1 MSLLVTQA
9 MVLHAFDYLET
20 SRVLRLLTRESG
32 LQSVLA
38 KGARRT
44 RGRVGT
50 GVDLFAEGEAQ
61 LYVKPTRD
69 LQTLA
74 SFDVSRSRTAL
85 ALDMRRFTAAS
96 AIAELVLRIAGDE
109 PNPALFDSV
118 SSSLDDI
125 ALATDDAIVA
135 RALAG
140 AWRVVAAAGFAPA
153 LDDCANC
160 HTPVP
165 SDDAVSFSHPAGGAL
180 CAGCGRLAATA
191 RKLPADA
198 RGLLRGWLAD
208 ADAVHI
214 EVPVEVQP
222 MDPASARAHQRLLR
236 EFLREHLSD
245 DRPLRAF
252 AAWETGFGSS
262 AEPVQ

>member
-9 MVLHAFDYLET
+9 TVLHAFDYLET

-74 SFDVSRSRTAL
+74 VFDVSRSRTAL
-85 ALDMRRFTAAS
+85 ALDMRRFAAAS

-109 PNPALFDSV
+109 PNSALFDSV
-118 SSSLDDI
+118 SASFDDV

-135 RALAG
+135 HALAA
-140 AWRVVAAAGFAPA
+140 AWRVVAAAGFSPS

-160 HTPVP
+160 HTTIP
-165 SDDAVSFSHPAGGAL
+165 SEDAVSFSHPAGGAL
-180 CAGCGRLAATA
+180 CARCGRLTATA
-191 RKLPADA
+191 RKLPAEA
-198 RGLLRGWLAD
+198 RDLLRGWLSGAS
-208 ADAVHI
+208 V
-214 EVPVEVQP
+214 VQIGA
-222 MDPASARAHQRLLR
+222 ASARAHQRLLR

-252 AAWETGFGSS
+252 SMWETGFGSR
-262 AEPVQ
+262 AEPAR

>member
-1 MSLLVTQA
+1 MSLVVTQA

-20 SRVLRLLTRESG
+20 SRVLRLLTRELG

-85 ALDMRRFTAAS
+85 ALDMRRFAAAS
-96 AIAELVLRIAGDE
+96 AIAELVPRVAGDD
-109 PNPALFDSV
+109 PNPVLFDSV
-118 SSSLDDI
+118 SASLDDI
-125 ALATDDAIVA
+125 ALATDDSIVA
-135 RALAG
+135 HALGG
-140 AWRVVAAAGFAPA
+140 AWRIVASAGLAPA
-153 LDDCANC
+153 LDQCAEC
-160 HTPVP
+160 HAPIAADETVAFAHPV
-165 SDDAVSFSHPAGGAL
+165 GGAL
-180 CAGCGRLAATA
+180 CSRCGGVTA
-191 RKLPADA
+191 NGRKLPPAA
-198 RGLLRGWLAD
+198 RDLLRSWLAGE
-208 ADAVHI
+208 AP
-214 EVPVEVQP
+214 EPMQP
-222 MDPASARAHQRLLR
+222 PTARAHQRLLR
-236 EFLREHLSD
+236 EFLREHLND

-252 AAWETGFGSS
+252 AAWETGFGFGT
-262 AEPVQ
+262 ETVP